1 MSAGGVRSLAKL
13 VITQLAPVCPVCLPG
28 VRVNETRGTE
38 ALLACQL
45 LHVLGVGLPGP
56 GESVGLGV
64 RHLDLHHVHTVASP
78 MCVCAKEQTT
88 R

>member
-1 MSAGGVRSLAKL
+1 M
-13 VITQLAPVCPVCLPG
+13 
-28 VRVNETRGTE
+28 NETRGTE

-64 RHLDLHHVHTVASP
+64 RHLDLHHQLLSKPGHWDWLSRALGP
-78 MCVCAKEQTT
+78 CQQAEG
-88 R
+88 